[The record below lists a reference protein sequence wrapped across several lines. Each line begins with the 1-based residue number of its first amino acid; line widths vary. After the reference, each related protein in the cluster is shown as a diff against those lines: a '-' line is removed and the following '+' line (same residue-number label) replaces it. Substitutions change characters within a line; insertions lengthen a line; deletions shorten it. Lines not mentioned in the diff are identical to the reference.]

1 MDRQT
6 EITTPIPNKTNTKQA
21 LGKNFPVKTLMLII
35 VLAIVAFG
43 LVAIAL
49 SSKPSAKLQQATPIM
64 TTPTLS
70 DPVQAT
76 LTISS
81 SAIKLSSPSAFSSDI
96 IINSGQDNVNKV
108 QLEIS
113 YDPKVLTKIDINPG
127 TFFTDPQVFLK
138 NIDNINGRISFAIG
152 VQNGNEG
159 ILGQGVVA
167 RLSFIAAPKNAS
179 ASVTLLPKT
188 QVSADGYS
196 QSVLKTTVDGF
207 FNLNIA
213 PTLTPTPIKKK

>member
-1 MDRQT
+1 MDQQIET
-6 EITTPIPNKTNTKQA
+6 TTPIPNDTNTIQTPS
-21 LGKNFPVKTLMLII
+21 KNFPIKTFILII
-35 VLAIVAFG
+35 ILAIVAFG

-49 SSKPSAKLQQATPIM
+49 YGKPSAKIAQITPISA
-64 TTPTLS
+64 TPTLS

-76 LTISS
+76 LTVSS
-81 SAIKLSSPSAFSSDI
+81 SAIKLSTPSAFSSDI
-96 IINSGQDNVNKV
+96 IINTGQDSVNKV

-113 YDPKVLTKIDINPG
+113 YDPKILTKIDINPG
-127 TFFTDPQVFLK
+127 TFFTDPQILLK
-138 NIDNINGRISFAIG
+138 NIDNTNGRISFAIG

-167 RLSFIAAPKNAS
+167 RLSFVAAPKNAS

-207 FNLNIA
+207 FNFNIA
-213 PTLTPTPIKKK
+213 PKLTPTPTKKK